1 MGDLPKAADA
11 GGSTI
16 PRNACWRDPKAAPEA
31 ELPAA
36 VKRVNMWNSQCRQ
49 RYLASTSHL
58 EVRSSLV
65 KILILFLDKV

>member
-1 MGDLPKAADA
+1 MLGAQPFPEMPV
-11 GGSTI
+11 G
-16 PRNACWRDPKAAPEA
+16 RDPKAAPEA

-36 VKRVNMWNSQCRQ
+36 LKRVNMWNSQCRQ